1 MSNFSIPFH
10 CLVWIV
16 LGSTLIS
23 IFSTA
28 GTVGLLLSFFLCFI
42 IVNLFLKPFLF
53 LLILLVSSQ
62 YLLFAPSMG
71 CDPNQGCDKEE
82 EKKNDPAQIGT
93 TKDEI
98 ILET

>member
-1 MSNFSIPFH
+1 MSNSSIPFY
-10 CLVWIV
+10 CLVWDS
-16 LGSTLIS
+16 LGFDININMFYSRHCRSL
-23 IFSTA
+23 A
-28 GTVGLLLSFFLCFI
+28 FFLFFCFI
-42 IVNLFLKPFLF
+42 IVNLCLKPFLF

-71 CDPNQGCDKEE
+71 CDPNQGCDKE
-82 EKKNDPAQIGT
+82 KNDPAQIGT